1 MTQTGLSVERAAK
14 GKTQVDQAS
23 PLSPPALALVLLPSP
38 PLWGRLFCPHT
49 LFPDS
54 AHVELEVSR
63 EFALSVPGSET
74 APMTIALL
82 SLLDKVAGKLSF
94 EHQWSIGT
102 TFLYRDHEKNLQ
114 MCSEAQGAK
123 G

>member
-1 MTQTGLSVERAAK
+1 MGSQGEGRGGPDNYIVPAGSLSFC
-14 GKTQVDQAS
+14 S
-23 PLSPPALALVLLPSP
+23 HHLLSM
-38 PLWGRLFCPHT
+38 GRLFCPHT

-63 EFALSVPGSET
+63 DCLLSVPGSET
-74 APMTIALL
+74 APMIIALL

-94 EHQWSIGT
+94 EHQRSIGT

-114 MCSEAQGAK
+114 MCSEAQEAK